1 MGICT
6 GEYLDDEV
14 PHCASIGS
22 PCVIGGEPV
31 SNELFNAS
39 STSQFS
45 RIFQV
50 SEGACVQLTAY
61 SLAGGTV
68 QIQKLYMDPSAN
80 LPVEEAGSCAPV
92 PQVDDPAILA
102 CKNICDWQLTDCN
115 DLRYICAQGH
125 YRLMLTPPEA
135 VGQAFVV
142 IERMKSMDNPV
153 PEELVF
159 GGA

>member
-1 MGICT
+1 MNN
-6 GEYLDDEV
+6 V
-14 PHCASIGS
+14 
-22 PCVIGGEPV
+22 
-31 SNELFNAS
+31 LFDAN

-61 SLAGGTV
+61 SLGGGTV

-92 PQVDDPAILA
+92 PAVDDPAILA
-102 CKNICDWQLTDCN
+102 CKSICNWQLTDCE
-115 DLRYICAQGH
+115 DLRYVCAKGH

-135 VGQAFVV
+135 IGQAFVV
-142 IERMKSMDNPV
+142 MERSEKSDAPI
-153 PEELVF
+153 PEELVY
-159 GGA
+159 GGG

>member
-1 MGICT
+1 
-6 GEYLDDEV
+6 
-14 PHCASIGS
+14 
-22 PCVIGGEPV
+22 V

-61 SLAGGTV
+61 GLAGGTV

-92 PQVDDPAILA
+92 PPVDDPDILA
-102 CKNICDWQLTDCN
+102 CKSICEWQLTDCE

-125 YRLMLTPPEA
+125 YRLMLSPQSA

-142 IERMKSMDNPV
+142 MERLKNSDHPV
-153 PEELVF
+153 PKELVY
-159 GGA
+159 GG